1 MKLQIEASTTRLL
14 ALLSVI
20 FLPSF
25 AFAHV
30 KWFAESMEVVRP
42 YQFTDIPVMLS
53 FLFVVVTLFVGVFLE
68 KKLPVL
74 KLYNKLIQQTAP
86 AILSLASIG
95 FGLSFLIFSYNGF
108 IFAPNL
114 QIDTLTAAG
123 IGGAGLG
130 STLLITQ
137 ALAGL
142 MILLGIYERLGGLL
156 LIILYAV
163 AVKEFG
169 FMEMMDTLEMIGFA
183 FYAMI
188 IGRPKWKIVESEYIS
203 KITHHFHQYG
213 VSILRIGIGLNLII
227 LGFSEKILKPSLT
240 QDFLSTYDWNFMH
253 NLGYTWFTDYWF
265 AYAGG
270 VIEILFGLFFLFG
283 LVTRLSVVAL
293 AVFLVTSL
301 VLLGPVEL
309 MGHLPHFSIAL
320 VLLVFGAGSRMH
332 MKK

>member
-1 MKLQIEASTTRLL
+1 MKLQIEASTARLL
-14 ALLSVI
+14 TLLSVI

-25 AFAHV
+25 ALAHV
-30 KWFAESMEVVRP
+30 KWFAESTEVVRP

-53 FLFVVVTLFVGVFLE
+53 ILFIAVTLFVGVFLE

-74 KLYNKLIQQTAP
+74 KWYNKLIQQTAP

-114 QIDTLTAAG
+114 QVETF
-123 IGGAGLG
+123 G
-130 STLLITQ
+130 SILLIIQ

-142 MILLGIYERLGGLL
+142 MILLGIYERLGGFLL
-156 LIILYAV
+156 VVLYAL

-203 KITHHFHQYG
+203 KIMHHFHQYG

-240 QDFLSTYDWNFMH
+240 RDFLSTYDWNFMH
-253 NLGYTWFTDYWF
+253 NLGFTWFTDYWF

-270 VIEILFGLFFLFG
+270 VTEILFGLFFLFG
-283 LVTRLSVVAL
+283 LATRLSVAAL

-332 MKK
+332 MKN